1 MDKDKPLSPFARAAQ
16 PPRPVQR
23 DQDNAQY
30 RMPPPQNIRVP
41 NPRLAPP
48 GMSGIRVPQPQME
61 MMREAPQIRVP
72 KPPREVGKPSE
83 VNREF
88 RSIATP
94 SPDKDRG
101 RSR

>member
-1 MDKDKPLSPFARAAQ
+1 MDKDKLPSPFARAAQ

-23 DQDNAQY
+23 DQDNAQQ

-48 GMSGIRVPQPQME
+48 GMSGIRAPQPQME
-61 MMREAPQIRVP
+61 MMREPPPIRVP
-72 KPPREVGKPSE
+72 KPPREVGRPSE

-88 RSIATP
+88 RSIVTDHGK
-94 SPDKDRG
+94 SQGRDR
-101 RSR
+101 

>member
-23 DQDNAQY
+23 DQDNAQQ
-30 RMPPPQNIRVP
+30 RMPPPQNFRVP

-61 MMREAPQIRVP
+61 MMREAPPIRVP

-88 RSIATP
+88 KSIV
-94 SPDKDRG
+94 SEGPDKGLGPVR
-101 RSR
+101 

>member
-1 MDKDKPLSPFARAAQ
+1 MDKDRRTAFSIADLSKTHEIADKDNAKPVA
-16 PPRPVQR
+16 PRPTH
-23 DQDNAQY
+23 
-30 RMPPPQNIRVP
+30 IRVP
-41 NPRLAPP
+41 QPRLAPT
-48 GMSGIRVPQPQME
+48 GMGGIRVPQPRLE
-61 MMREAPQIRVP
+61 MMREAAQIRVP

-88 RSIATP
+88 RSIVTP